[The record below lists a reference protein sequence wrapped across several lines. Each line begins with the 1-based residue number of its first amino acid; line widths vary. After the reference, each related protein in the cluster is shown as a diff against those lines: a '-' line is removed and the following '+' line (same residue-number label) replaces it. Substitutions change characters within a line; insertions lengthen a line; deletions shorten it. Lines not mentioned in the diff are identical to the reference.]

1 MTKNQR
7 LYNQLRQFVDK
18 QKVREYDNEFFAQKS
33 LTYKFLIPYFNKYMN
48 LDIVKDKMTDPKA
61 QVHLADQLYKFSV
74 HNNKDWQKI
83 KKETRE
89 LNKAKNIPRHID
101 KYFLFKDQ
109 DGNPDIPKYKE
120 MKQATN
126 EVSEDLPLFIE

>member
-1 MTKNQR
+1 
-7 LYNQLRQFVDK
+7 
-18 QKVREYDNEFFAQKS
+18 
-33 LTYKFLIPYFNKYMN
+33 MN
-48 LDIVKDKMTDPKA
+48 LELVKDKMTDPKA

-101 KYFLFKDQ
+101 KSYLFRDQ
-109 DGNPDIPKYKE
+109 NGNPDIPKYKE
-120 MKQATN
+120 MKQVTN
-126 EVSEDLPLFIE
+126 DVSEDLPLFSKFLKNNKV

>member
-7 LYNQLRQFVDK
+7 LYNELRQFVDK
-18 QKVREYDNEFFAQKS
+18 QEVREYDNEFFAQKS
-33 LTYKFLIPYFNKYMN
+33 LTYKFLIPYFNRYMN

-101 KYFLFKDQ
+101 KTYLFRDQ

-120 MKQATN
+120 
-126 EVSEDLPLFIE
+126 

>member
-7 LYNQLRQFVDK
+7 LYNELRKFVDK
-18 QKVREYDNEFFAQKS
+18 DKILEYDNEFFAQKS
-33 LTYKFLIPYFNKYMN
+33 LTYKFLIPYFNRYMN

-89 LNKAKNIPRHID
+89 SNKAKNIPRYID
-101 KYFLFKDQ
+101 TTYLFRDQ

-120 MKQATN
+120 
-126 EVSEDLPLFIE
+126 